1 MARVLVIDDVASVRG
16 SIASYLEDLDHDVQQ
31 ADNGVVGLELA
42 KVNPPD
48 LAIVDLRMPGISGLE
63 VLHHLHTLD
72 ENLPVLIVSGTGEI
86 RDAIEALRKGAWN
99 FILKPIVDMDV
110 MKHAVDQALE
120 RRRLRSENAQ
130 YAKNLESEVA
140 RKTTDLKCAILQ
152 LEREVEIR
160 RKAERAAVLS
170 EERLASLVR
179 AVPDVIFQL
188 DAEFK
193 ILFLSDAIS
202 QYGLNPADWMAQ
214 YFVQLFMPE
223 DRETLAFRLK
233 GILSASNGVVR
244 LEARIKNKSGTIAY
258 LEIFAD
264 TTEEEQTANG
274 SAQRRVLGVARDITS
289 KVQVD
294 RELKEAAERMRQ
306 SQKMEIMGQL
316 ASGVAHDFNNLL
328 TAIVGN
334 AELIHNSRSAT
345 ADVQGKADAILRTSE
360 RASGIIRQLL
370 AFGRR
375 QPSEK
380 SVLKLNDVLREAVA
394 ILSHTMDRSVEISTE
409 FSNENMEVVA
419 DLAQLES
426 AIVNLGINARD
437 AMPKGG
443 SLILRTSIAELNG
456 DEHTLGLRCEPGSYV
471 QIDVIDNGTGMD
483 DQIRK
488 RIFEPFFT
496 TKPPGKG
503 TGLGMSAVYTFIQNH
518 FGTLRVTSA
527 LNRGTCVSLFLPHN
541 ACLDADSVP
550 STKIGTLIH
559 GSGTVLIADDQ
570 EVVRNFAER
579 ALRELGYK
587 VLTASNGVDAVDIY
601 QQQKSVDLVV
611 LDLRMPGLDGFGAFK
626 RIKAID
632 PAARVVLSSGTI
644 DRDIESSFKEEGGE
658 GTLWKP
664 FGVAYLS
671 QVVARALQ
679 RN

>member
-31 ADNGVVGLELA
+31 ADNGVIGIELA
-42 KVNPPD
+42 KANPPD
-48 LAIVDLRMPGISGLE
+48 LAIVDLRMPGINGLE

-130 YAKNLESEVA
+130 YAKNLESEVV
-140 RKTTDLKCAILQ
+140 RKTADLNCAIKQ

-188 DAEFK
+188 DSEFR
-193 ILFLSDAIS
+193 ILFLSDAITH
-202 QYGLNPADWMAQ
+202 YGLNPADWKAQ

-233 GILSASNGVVR
+233 GVFGANNGVVR
-244 LEARIKNKSGTIAY
+244 LEARIQNKSGAIAY

-264 TTEEEQTANG
+264 TTEEEQTDNG

-334 AELIHNSRSAT
+334 AEMIHNSRDAA
-345 ADVQGKADAILRTSE
+345 ADVQKKAEAILNTSE

-394 ILSHTMDRSVEISTE
+394 ILSHTMDRSVEITTE
-409 FSNENMEVVA
+409 FSNESLEVVA
-419 DLAQLES
+419 DLAQFES

-437 AMPKGG
+437 AMPRGG
-443 SLILRTSIAELNG
+443 NLILRTSIAELHG
-456 DEHTLGLRCEPGSYV
+456 DEPTLALRCEPGSYV

-541 ACLDADSVP
+541 ACLDAASVP
-550 STKIGTLIH
+550 ATTSGALIH

-579 ALRELGYK
+579 ALRELGYR
-587 VLTASNGVDAVDIY
+587 VLTASNGVDAVDIF
-601 QQQKSVDLVV
+601 QQQKSIDLVV

-626 RIKAID
+626 RIMAID
-632 PAARVVLSSGTI
+632 PTARVVLSSGTI
-644 DRDIESSFKEEGGE
+644 DRDIERSFKDEGGE

-671 QVVARALQ
+671 RVVADALQ
-679 RN
+679 RK